1 MKIKIQKFQ
10 LGGDFASLAVN
21 YIPTSAS
28 TTAGAYA
35 PAVAGSSDS
44 SSKSSSKSD
53 ELSIKDVLKVFDN
66 VKGLPI
72 DVQYVLKDFKE
83 MFEDDTLFS
92 FSGKPSYSS
101 LVSYYLN
108 NIGKFNM
115 LAQSKENY
123 EEARKELVVNNS
135 LDEIAIDRN
144 GRVIV
149 SADGSIDAVTLDE
162 FKKGNYKALTNREL
176 LNLRQT
182 KLPFGDS
189 IYSNMTGVGMDQVI
203 KKVNSLVQDLGTS
216 EKKIEGYTT
225 KQSDAIK
232 SGLAILQD
240 KTTDAL
246 EAGTLTVDGLYKNS
260 VITKDQ
266 KEQAQL
272 ALKAVYNSL
281 TPQERTLLALH
292 SVGGDPTETVSNLI
306 LSRTSST
313 YHFEPTLQTSLNIDG
328 AKKESSKTTKELGD
342 ENDNPLQ
349 DLINM
354 QGGTTLPVYFVRS
367 DGNESMGTFGVH
379 WTKLT
384 EKDPGTTSVSNMLN
398 KTGIGGVV
406 RSYGGITFGDIQI
419 PSEFLKDIMYKEGG
433 GTVVILPA
441 KYDTMGNQMVDLS
454 LLDDFKEITK
464 SVSQYKQGTNE
475 WWAEV
480 AKKVKEKGLSQYL
493 LGDGQ
498 VDKRQFGTFLMVEGY
513 TTDSVLKNINP
524 SFKESTYMEN
534 EGSDANILQTM
545 QQALSTDGG
554 KTPYEVDTANWLNPF
569 DWFGLYDDVYHANV
583 FIPLTNNNLQAT
595 NAWGQSIKESSALRK
610 QADYQADYSGKL
622 DRDINSGSDILNQ

>member
-1 MKIKIQKFQ
+1 MKIKVQKFQ
-10 LGGDFASLAVN
+10 LGGEFASLAVN

-53 ELSIKDVLKVFDN
+53 KDELSIKDVLKVFDN

-72 DVQYVLKDFKE
+72 DVQYVLKDFKQ

-144 GRVIV
+144 GRIMV
-149 SADGSIDAVTLDE
+149 SDGQGIDAVTLDE
-162 FKKGNYKALTNREL
+162 FKKGDYRALTNREL
-176 LNLRQT
+176 LDIRQT

-203 KKVNSLVQDLGTS
+203 KKVNSLVQNLGAS
-216 EKKIEGYTT
+216 EKKIEGYTV

-240 KTTDAL
+240 QTTNAL
-246 EAGTLTVDGLYKNS
+246 ESGTLTVDGLYKNS

-281 TPQERTLLALH
+281 TPQERTLLSLH
-292 SVGGDPTETVSNLI
+292 STGGTPIETLSNLI

-313 YHFEPTLQTSLNIDG
+313 YHFEPTLQASFNTDG
-328 AKKESSKTTKELGD
+328 TKKDTKSNTKTPGD
-342 ENDNPLQ
+342 ENDNPLTQ
-349 DLINM
+349 MLEQKGGVERQLSIITKEGIYAMNM
-354 QGGTTLPVYFVRS
+354 PSTHYPMLNNVKDNMSLQQMLTTSGIAGITQGYAGITMGDQPIPYENLKDVMYENQGG
-367 DGNESMGTFGVH
+367 
-379 WTKLT
+379 
-384 EKDPGTTSVSNMLN
+384 
-398 KTGIGGVV
+398 
-406 RSYGGITFGDIQI
+406 DIA
-419 PSEFLKDIMYKEGG
+419 
-433 GTVVILPA
+433 ILPT
-441 KYDTMGNQMVDLS
+441 TMDEQGNKKVDLS
-454 LLDDFKEITK
+454 IMDEYTKIVSNIDAEQGSPEWNRELARGLKEAGLD
-464 SVSQYKQGTNE
+464 
-475 WWAEV
+475 
-480 AKKVKEKGLSQYL
+480 QYL
-493 LGDGQ
+493 SGSDTLDS
-498 VDKRQFGTFLMVEGY
+498 RRFGLFLMVSGV
-513 TTDSVLKNINP
+513 TTDRWN
-524 SFKESTYMEN
+524 FKKDSKYVEKVTSTK
-534 EGSDANILQTM
+534 DLANTM
-545 QQALSTDGG
+545 SRALSTD
-554 KTPYEVDTANWLNPF
+554 KDNKNYEVDIDDWGLGWITEGGYDDIYRGTIYIPLNPNRNAAVSAY
-569 DWFGLYDDVYHANV
+569 GAQVKHSTGQLYERN
-583 FIPLTNNNLQAT
+583 
-595 NAWGQSIKESSALRK
+595 
-610 QADYQADYSGKL
+610 YQDLLSGKV
-622 DRDINSGSDILNQ
+622 DKQQDISSDILNEQ